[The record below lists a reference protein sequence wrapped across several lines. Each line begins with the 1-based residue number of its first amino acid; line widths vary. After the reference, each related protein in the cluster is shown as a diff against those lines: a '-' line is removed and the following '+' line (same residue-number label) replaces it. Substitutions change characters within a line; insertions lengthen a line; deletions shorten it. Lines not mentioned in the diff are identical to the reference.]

1 MSTELCV
8 LPSDQVPVLYDLDQ
22 IVDFAH
28 EGSGDAGADGFQ
40 AVGQEPVI
48 IGRFARGEDTRD
60 DDSLACGM
68 QLSQF
73 VGLRER
79 LADSLDLFEREGQ
92 LDHAKGSGIPTTIFS
107 HT

>member
-8 LPSDQVPVLYDLDQ
+8 LPSDQVSVLYDLDQ

-40 AVGQEPVI
+40 AVGQEPAVV
-48 IGRFARGEDTRD
+48 GRFARGEDTGD
-60 DDSLACGM
+60 DDSLAYGV
-68 QLSQF
+68 QLGQF
-73 VGLRER
+73 VGLRVR

-92 LDHAKGSGIPTTIFS
+92 LEQAIFS
-107 HT
+107 RT